1 MMRRKPVVDLKT
13 SYQGSFLV
21 EAGDIALTN
30 GDDLVMRTI
39 GLRLR
44 TPTSGQLWPG
54 IGITRFAGLR
64 NDSSIREEMRN
75 AVERGLTKDGF
86 LNAVTVSVG
95 GNDKEAVDLN
105 IYAPGGN
112 TSLNVFSFNSG
123 IVSSMTEDTSA
134 ATDYQTDNSATKD
147 VTNKYLLRN
156 L

>member
-1 MMRRKPVVDLKT
+1 MATDFKLT
-13 SYQGSFLV
+13 YQGSFLV
-21 EAGDIALTN
+21 EAGDLALTD

-44 TPTSGQLWPG
+44 TPTSCKLWPG

-64 NDSSIREEMRN
+64 NDSSVREEMRN

-112 TSLNVFSFNSG
+112 VSMNVFSFNSG
-123 IVSSMTEDTSA
+123 IVSSMTEDENTA
-134 ATDYQTDNSATKD
+134 EDYQTDNSATKN
-147 VTNKYLLRN
+147 VTNKYLKRN